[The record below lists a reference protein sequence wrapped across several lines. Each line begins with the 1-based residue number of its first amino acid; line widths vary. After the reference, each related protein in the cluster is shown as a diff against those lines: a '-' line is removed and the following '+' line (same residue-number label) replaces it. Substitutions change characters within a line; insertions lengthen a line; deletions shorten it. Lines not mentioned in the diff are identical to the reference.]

1 MSIQLENLP
10 VTIEEIRKERSRRNL
25 LPFTL
30 YTFEDY
36 EVNWHH
42 EEICS
47 VLDRWAFGDL
57 QRLMIFAPPRYGK
70 SELVSRRLPA
80 LIFGKNPDARIMSA
94 SYAADLAQRN
104 NRDVQRIIDSPNY
117 RNLFPET
124 NLAGSEIARA
134 FGAKALRN
142 TDLFEIVGH
151 KGTYVSAGVGGA
163 ITGMGFDY
171 GIIDD
176 PYKNRAEANSR
187 AIRENIWE
195 WFTSTF
201 YTRQEKD
208 AKLLLMMTRWHESDL
223 AGHIK
228 FMMDNDPDFEK
239 WTILSYSAV
248 AEQDIPARNIKAGD
262 PLWPGKYSLQSLN
275 NTKAMLGSYEWNALY
290 QQHPSPLEGGVF
302 NRKWWKYYRAADLPQ
317 KFDVIIQ
324 SWDMAFKG
332 TDQSDYV
339 VGGIW
344 GKIGADRY
352 LLDLVRGKMTFTDTI
367 RAVKELSSRWPNV
380 QAKVIEDKANGTAVI
395 DTLKKEITGL
405 IPFNPKGSKIERANA
420 VSPMVE
426 SGNVYLPIY
435 KPWTQDF
442 VEELTSF
449 PNGANDDQVDMF
461 TQAMLRL
468 DKHKGLRIL
477 NKRSFNL

>member
-1 MSIQLENLP
+1 
-10 VTIEEIRKERSRRNL
+10 
-25 LPFTL
+25 
-30 YTFEDY
+30 
-36 EVNWHH
+36 
-42 EEICS
+42 
-47 VLDRWAFGDL
+47 
-57 QRLMIFAPPRYGK
+57 
-70 SELVSRRLPA
+70 
-80 LIFGKNPDARIMSA
+80 
-94 SYAADLAQRN
+94 
-104 NRDVQRIIDSPNY
+104 
-117 RNLFPET
+117 
-124 NLAGSEIARA
+124 LAGSEIAKS
-134 FGAKALRN
+134 FGSKALRN

-151 KGTYVSAGVGGA
+151 KGTYISAGVGGA

-176 PYKNRAEANSR
+176 PYKNRQEANSR

-239 WTILSYSAV
+239 WLILSYSAV
-248 AEQDIPARNIKAGD
+248 AEQDIPARDIKAGD
-262 PLWPGKYSLQSLN
+262 PLWPGKYNLQSLN
-275 NTKAMLGSYEWNALY
+275 NTKVMLGSYEWNALY
-290 QQHPSPLEGGVF
+290 QQHPSPLEGGIF
-302 NRKWWKYYRAADLPQ
+302 NRGWWKYYRAADLPQ

-380 QAKVIEDKANGTAVI
+380 QAKVVEDKANGTAVI

-426 SGNVYLPIY
+426 SGNVYLPVY

-468 DKHKGLRIL
+468 DKHKGLRIM

>member
-1 MSIQLENLP
+1 MIDLKNIQTSIG
-10 VTIEEIRKERSRRNL
+10 EIKREKARRSMM
-25 LPFTL
+25 PFTL

-36 EVNWHH
+36 QVNWHH
-42 EEICS
+42 EEICET
-47 VLDRWAFGDL
+47 LDRWAFGDL
-57 QRLMIFAPPRYGK
+57 NRLMIFAPPRYGK

-80 LIFGKNPDARIMSA
+80 LIFGRNPDARIMSA

-104 NRDVQRIIDSPNY
+104 NRDVQRIIDSSNY
-117 RNLFPET
+117 HDLFPNT
-124 NLAGSEIARA
+124 TLAGAGVSRA
-134 FGAKALRN
+134 FGTKALRN

-151 KGTYVSAGVGGA
+151 KGIYISAGVGGA

-208 AKLLLMMTRWHESDL
+208 AKLLLMMTRWHEADL

-228 FMMDNDPDFEK
+228 FMMDNDPEFEK
-239 WTILSYSAV
+239 WVILSYSAI
-248 AEQDIPARNIKAGD
+248 AEFDIPARHIKAGQ
-262 PLWPGKYSLQSLN
+262 PLWPEKYDLQSLN
-275 NTKAMLGSYEWNALY
+275 NTKAMVGSYEWNALY
-290 QQHPSPLEGGVF
+290 QQHPSPLEGGIF
-302 NRKWWKYYRAADLPQ
+302 NRKWWKFYKATEIPT
-317 KFDVIIQ
+317 KFDTIIQ

-332 TDQSDYV
+332 TDHSDYV
-339 VGGIW
+339 VGGVW

-352 LLDLVRGKMTFTDTI
+352 LLDLTRGRMTFTETI
-367 RAVKELSSRWPNV
+367 RAVKELTVRWPNAI
-380 QAKVIEDKANGTAVI
+380 AKVVEDKANGTAVI
-395 DTLKKEITGL
+395 DTLKREIPGL
-405 IPFNPKGSKIERANA
+405 IPFNPRGTKVERANA
-420 VSPMVE
+420 VSPNVE

-442 VEELTSF
+442 VEELASF

-468 DKHKGLRIL
+468 DKYKGLRVM